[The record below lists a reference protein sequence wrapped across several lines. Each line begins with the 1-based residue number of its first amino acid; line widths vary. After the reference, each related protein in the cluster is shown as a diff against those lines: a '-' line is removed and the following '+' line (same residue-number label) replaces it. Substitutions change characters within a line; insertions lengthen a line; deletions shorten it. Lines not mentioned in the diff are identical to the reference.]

1 MITSDYKVE
10 KNIFKRTISA
20 FKIENREIKRYAL
33 IRFRF
38 ANTLI
43 LFVIFF
49 LLITSNL
56 LKESFGIFHLI
67 KAFSEAAMVGALA
80 DWFAVVAL
88 FKYPLNLPIPHTA
101 IIPKNKDRI
110 AQSLADFVETHF
122 LNENVI
128 SERIT
133 SSNPSEQLSKWLQN
147 SEHREMITQ
156 NVKKILPEIFKIFQN
171 QDFSNFIVS
180 NLKENFK
187 KVDLSGILSNILES
201 LTKNNEHKK
210 WVNIIISSVRKLVN
224 ENKTFIKN
232 KVKDE
237 TPWWTFGLL
246 NNKIYNKII
255 ESINNFIEDLE
266 KNNDNKFRNDIDNK
280 IKDLII
286 KLKQDNTLINKID
299 DLKDQLIENEEL
311 TNYILSFINNLTEKL
326 NIDLND
332 KNSVILELI
341 NSSLTNFANNLE
353 HNKPVQHR
361 INEFIKDVA
370 TKTIS
375 SNAGKI
381 SSIITETMGK
391 WDNKEITEEL
401 EVQIGKDLQYIRL
414 NGAIA
419 GGIVGV
425 VIYAIGVLI

>member
-20 FKIENREIKRYAL
+20 FKFENREIKRYAL

-133 SSNPSEQLSKWLQN
+133 SSNPSEQLSNWLQN
-147 SEHREMITQ
+147 SEHREMITR
-156 NVKKILPEIFKIFQN
+156 NVNKILPEIFKVFQN

-180 NLKENFK
+180 NLKETFK
-187 KVDLSGILSNILES
+187 KVDLSGILSNIFES

-224 ENKTFIKN
+224 ENKSFIKN
-232 KVKDE
+232 KVKNE
-237 TPWWTFGLL
+237 TPWWTFGIL

-255 ESINNFIEDLE
+255 ESINSFIEDLE
-266 KNNDNKFRNDIDNK
+266 MNNDNKLRNDIDNK

-286 KLKQDNTLINKID
+286 KLKQDVTLINKIN

-311 TNYILSFINNLTEKL
+311 TNYILSFVNNLTEKL
-326 NIDLND
+326 NMDLND
-332 KNSVILELI
+332 KNSVILEFI
-341 NSSLTNFANNLE
+341 NSSLTNFANNLK
-353 HNKPVQHR
+353 HNKPVQQR

-375 SNAGKI
+375 ANAGKI

-401 EVQIGKDLQYIRL
+401 EVQIGKDLQYIRV

-425 VIYAIGVLI
+425 VIYAIDVLI